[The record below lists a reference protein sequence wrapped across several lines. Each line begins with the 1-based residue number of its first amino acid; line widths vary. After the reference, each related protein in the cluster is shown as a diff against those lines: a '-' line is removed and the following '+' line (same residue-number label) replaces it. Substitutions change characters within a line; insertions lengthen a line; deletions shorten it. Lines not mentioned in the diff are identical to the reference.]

1 MENDNTFTIEEPSE
15 LPYNLL
21 ILPLG
26 TKPLFP
32 GMFAPLYITGE
43 NDITIVNQAMIKGG
57 IFGAILEKP
66 HKENES
72 FVNAADRF
80 YPVGTSCK
88 ILKTLKMPDGG
99 LNIFVS
105 TLSRFRVESF
115 FSTTSYT
122 AARVTYL
129 EDKVDDNDQL
139 KAWVRN
145 LNNEFTKINAKT
157 PMFTDENRL
166 NMVNIENPGRFAD
179 YVASILPI
187 EGEKLQKI
195 LETLDV
201 RKRIEEVLFYI
212 SQERRIAEIQAD
224 IQTTINKRLEKNQ
237 RDYFLRE
244 EMKQIQA
251 WSGGRGEGDRRER
264 VRPLHQPRAQF
275 P

>member
-1 MENDNTFTIEEPSE
+1 MNHMENDNTFTIEEPSE

-166 NMVNIENPGRFAD
+166 NMVNIENPGASPTMSPRFCRSKAR
-179 YVASILPI
+179 SFRRSSRLWM
-187 EGEKLQKI
+187 
-195 LETLDV
+195 
-201 RKRIEEVLFYI
+201 
-212 SQERRIAEIQAD
+212 SERGSRRSSS
-224 IQTTINKRLEKNQ
+224 TSPR
-237 RDYFLRE
+237 
-244 EMKQIQA
+244 
-251 WSGGRGEGDRRER
+251 RG
-264 VRPLHQPRAQF
+264 A
-275 P
+275 

>member
-43 NDITIVNQAMIKGG
+43 NDITIVNQAMMKGG

-115 FSTTSYT
+115 FSTTTGALCRLCRLDS
-122 AARVTYL
+122 ADRRREAS
-129 EDKVDDNDQL
+129 EDPRDSGCQ
-139 KAWVRN
+139 
-145 LNNEFTKINAKT
+145 E
-157 PMFTDENRL
+157 ENRGGPL
-166 NMVNIENPGRFAD
+166 LHLPGEAHSRDPGRHPDHDQQA
-179 YVASILPI
+179 AGEEPEGLLP
-187 EGEKLQKI
+187 
-195 LETLDV
+195 
-201 RKRIEEVLFYI
+201 
-212 SQERRIAEIQAD
+212 A
-224 IQTTINKRLEKNQ
+224 
-237 RDYFLRE
+237 
-244 EMKQIQA
+244 
-251 WSGGRGEGDRRER
+251 
-264 VRPLHQPRAQF
+264 
-275 P
+275 